1 MYSQNIAFIAKKF
14 FEMANYKINGP
25 SFVVSCSEKVKIPLM
40 VCSHERSGTHF
51 MMNSISECT
60 EYTVNPFLNFDYM
73 PLGSFVNFFSKESMN
88 KFLFSL
94 QEIRKNEYSTHCVN
108 SIIKSHYPLSLLD
121 HNKNL
126 CRVIYIYRNPDEVF
140 ISYWKFL
147 HRWNWL
153 EGPKLSSPLELIKTN
168 PKGQS
173 QRYQTENYT
182 NYFARWASHIIDAK
196 NASRNSSNIVLVNY
210 SELKN
215 NFEKT
220 IEYICHTLKIN
231 MFQQPIKPN
240 KEKFIYGKAMEICD
254 KEKILMKNFI
264 KEEIKKFP
272 NLPNDLLNLF

>member
-1 MYSQNIAFIAKKF
+1 MV
-14 FEMANYKINGP
+14 NYKINGP
-25 SFVVSCSEKVKIPLM
+25 SFVLSCSEKVKIPLM

-60 EYTVNPFLNFDYM
+60 EYTVSPFLNFDYM
-73 PLGSFVNFFSKESMN
+73 PLGAFVNFFSKESIN

-94 QEIRKNEYSTHCVN
+94 QDISQNEYSSYCVN
-108 SIIKSHYPLSLLD
+108 SIIKSHFPLSLLD

-126 CRVIYIYRNPDEVF
+126 CRVIYIYRNPEEVF

-173 QRYQTENYT
+173 QRYQIENHT

-196 NASRNSSNIVLVNY
+196 NAEINSSNIVLVNY

-215 NFEKT
+215 NFETT
-220 IEYICHTLKIN
+220 IEYICDKLQIN
-231 MFQQPIKPN
+231 IFQKPTKPN

-254 KEKILMKNFI
+254 KEKKLIKNFI
-264 KEEIKKFP
+264 KEEIIKFP

>member
-1 MYSQNIAFIAKKF
+1 MHLLQKNF
-14 FEMANYKINGP
+14 FEMVNYKINGP
-25 SFVVSCSEKVKIPLM
+25 SFVLSCSEKVKIPLM

-60 EYTVNPFLNFDYM
+60 EYTVSPFLNFDYM
-73 PLGSFVNFFSKESMN
+73 PLGAFVNFFSKESIN

-94 QEIRKNEYSTHCVN
+94 QDISQDEYNTYCVN
-108 SIIKSHYPLSLLD
+108 SIIKSHFPLSLLD

-126 CRVIYIYRNPDEVF
+126 CRFIYIYRNPEEVF

-173 QRYQTENYT
+173 QRYQIENYT

-196 NASRNSSNIVLVNY
+196 NSAINSSNIVLVNY

-215 NFEKT
+215 NFETT
-220 IEYICHTLKIN
+220 IEYICDKLQIN
-231 MFQQPIKPN
+231 IFQKPKKPN

-254 KEKILMKNFI
+254 KEKKLMKNFI
-264 KEEIKKFP
+264 KEEIIKFP

>member
-1 MYSQNIAFIAKKF
+1 MVTYR
-14 FEMANYKINGP
+14 INGP
-25 SFVVSCSEKVKIPLM
+25 SFVLSCSEKVKIPIM

-60 EYTVNPFLNFDYM
+60 EYTANPFLNFDYM

-94 QEIRKNEYSTHCVN
+94 KDISRNKSKTFCVN
-108 SIIKSHYPLSLLD
+108 SIIKSHFPLSLID

-126 CRVIYIYRNPDEVF
+126 CKVIYIYRNPEEVF

-153 EGPKLSSPLELIKTN
+153 EGPKLSSPLELIKSN

-173 QRYQTENYT
+173 QRYQIENYA
-182 NYFARWASHIIDAK
+182 NYFARWASHIINAK
-196 NASRNSSNIVLVNY
+196 NSARNSSNIVLINY

-215 NFEKT
+215 NFATT
-220 IEYICHTLKIN
+220 IEYICDKLKIN
-231 MFQQPIKPN
+231 ILQTPTKPN

-254 KEKILMKNFI
+254 KERILMKNFI

-272 NLPNDLLNLF
+272 ALPNDLVNLF

>member
-1 MYSQNIAFIAKKF
+1 MV
-14 FEMANYKINGP
+14 NYKINSP
-25 SFVVSCSEKVKIPLM
+25 SFVFSCSEKVKIPLM

-73 PLGSFVNFFSKESMN
+73 PLGSFVNFFSKESIN

-94 QEIRKNEYSTHCVN
+94 QDINQNEYNSYCVN
-108 SIIKSHYPLSLLD
+108 SIIKSHFPLSLFD

-126 CRVIYIYRNPDEVF
+126 CRFIYIYRNPEEVF

-153 EGPKLSSPLELIKTN
+153 EGPKLSSPLELIKSN

-182 NYFARWASHIIDAK
+182 NYFARWSSHIIDAK
-196 NASRNSSNIVLVNY
+196 NSARNSSNIVLVNY
-210 SELKN
+210 SELEN
-215 NFEKT
+215 NFETT
-220 IEYICHTLKIN
+220 IEYICEKLKIN
-231 MFQQPIKPN
+231 IFQQPKKPN

>member
-1 MYSQNIAFIAKKF
+1 MV
-14 FEMANYKINGP
+14 NYNINGP
-25 SFVVSCSEKVKIPLM
+25 SFVLSCSEKVKIPLM

-51 MMNSISECT
+51 MMNSIAECT
-60 EYTVNPFLNFDYM
+60 EYTVNPFLNFDYI

-88 KFLFSL
+88 KFLCSL
-94 QEIRKNEYSTHCVN
+94 QDISQNEYDTYCVN
-108 SIIKSHYPLSLLD
+108 SIIKSHFPLSLLD

-126 CRVIYIYRNPDEVF
+126 CRVIYIYRNPEEVF

-173 QRYQTENYT
+173 QRYQIENYT

-196 NASRNSSNIVLVNY
+196 KSARNSSNIVLVNY

-215 NFEKT
+215 NFETT
-220 IEYICHTLKIN
+220 IEYICDKLKIN
-231 MFQQPIKPN
+231 IFHQPTKPN

-254 KEKILMKNFI
+254 KEKKLMKNFI
-264 KEEIKKFP
+264 KKEIIKFP